1 VQPTVRKALAHAV
14 NGQKSWFDLD
24 LRPSAGHYRA
34 RRLKEGDL
42 DQNIFRMVAAE
53 IPHAREDMARQT
65 IAMIG
70 VEDAKYGRGFVLL
83 VAGNGGH
90 AEELLDHQCRVAR
103 G

>member
-1 VQPTVRKALAHAV
+1 
-14 NGQKSWFDLD
+14 
-24 LRPSAGHYRA
+24 
-34 RRLKEGDL
+34 
-42 DQNIFRMVAAE
+42 
-53 IPHAREDMARQT
+53 
-65 IAMIG
+65 MIG